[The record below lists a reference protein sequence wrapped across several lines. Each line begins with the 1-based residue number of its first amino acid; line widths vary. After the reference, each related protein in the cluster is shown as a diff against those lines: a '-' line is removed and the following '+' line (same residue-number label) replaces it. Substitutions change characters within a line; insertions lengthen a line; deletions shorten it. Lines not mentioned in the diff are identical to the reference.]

1 MVMRFK
7 DCFGV
12 GEINCYFRTMFHVK
26 YFSNHMTIKIAEE
39 KKYYVCEFEDKDVV
53 ISDYLTEGVK
63 LCFPCILEEEW
74 VSPMVDILYT
84 RSRYYYYYPLLP
96 NMKIYNK
103 GESCI

>member
-1 MVMRFK
+1 MRFK

-12 GEINCYFRTMFHVK
+12 TNNTFYYFNTILYARH
-26 YFSNHMTIKIAEE
+26 FSNHMTVKIAEE
-39 KKYYVCEFEDKDVV
+39 KKYYVCQFEDKDVV

-63 LCFPCILEEEW
+63 LRFPFYFEEEW

-84 RSRYYYYYPLLP
+84 RSHYCYYPLLP
-96 NMKIYNK
+96 NMKILNI